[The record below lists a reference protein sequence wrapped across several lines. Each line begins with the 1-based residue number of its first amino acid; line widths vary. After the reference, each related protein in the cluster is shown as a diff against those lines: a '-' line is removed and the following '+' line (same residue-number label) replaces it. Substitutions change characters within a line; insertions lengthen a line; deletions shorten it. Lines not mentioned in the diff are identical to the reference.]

1 MGKKHVKVQWAVALG
16 AAGAWFGQH
25 CGAGFAS
32 GLQEITYFV
41 NAGWVSAFTTLI
53 PMVIIGTAFYFI
65 GEYARE
71 IHATS
76 YKDVATT
83 LYSKNKVV
91 GNIMLVIFDLIV
103 MASVLVSSSSVM
115 AGAGSLLNE
124 TFGWDYTFAT
134 IVFAALIV
142 VVSMFGARVL
152 AEINLPLSV
161 VLIGGLFII
170 AVALIGANWGNL
182 EAIFASGETFDAEPV
197 DVVGNV
203 LYYTCMQTGFAGAYI
218 AIAGQFTSSK
228 DSKVMA
234 VTGIIINTGMLL
246 LVSMAVLS
254 GMPGIA
260 SEDIPILI
268 MVRECFG
275 SGSVLFTFY
284 SISLFLAYVS
294 TADVVAAT
302 SRFGVLVNRKKR
314 YNQVVVDAILAII
327 LLGASLLLAQFGI
340 RALVDVAYRAL
351 GLLRGPVYLLGGLV
365 FAPIKLHQIRAR
377 RAAEEA
383 APQVEDATS

>member
-1 MGKKHVKVQWAVALG
+1 MEKKHVKVQWAVALG

-41 NAGWVSAFTTLI
+41 NAGWLSALTTLV
-53 PMVIIGTAFYFI
+53 PMVIIGIAFYFI

-71 IHATS
+71 IRAGS

-83 LYSKNKVV
+83 LYSKSKIV
-91 GNIMLVIFDLIV
+91 GNIMLFIFDLIV

-115 AGAGSLLNE
+115 AGAGALLNE
-124 TFGWDYTFAT
+124 TLGWDYTVAT
-134 IVFAALIV
+134 IVFACAIV
-142 VVSMFGARVL
+142 VISMFGARVL
-152 AEINLPLSV
+152 AEINLPMSV
-161 VLIGGLFII
+161 ILIGGLFII

-182 EAIFASGETFDAEPV
+182 ETIFAAGETFGAEPV
-197 DVVGNV
+197 DIVGNV

-234 VTGIIINTGMLL
+234 VTGIIVNTGMLL

-260 SEDIPILI
+260 QEDIPILI
-268 MVRECFG
+268 MVRDCFG

-327 LLGASLLLAQFGI
+327 LLAASLLLAQLGI
-340 RALVDVAYRAL
+340 RTLVDVAYRAL
-351 GLLRGPVYLLGGLV
+351 GLLRGPVYLVGGLV
-365 FAPIKLHQIRAR
+365 FAPIRLRQVRVR
-377 RAAEEA
+377 RSAESPSSELEGA
-383 APQVEDATS
+383 G

>member
-1 MGKKHVKVQWAVALG
+1 MEKKHVKVQWAVALG

-53 PMVIIGTAFYFI
+53 PMVVIGTAFYFI

-71 IHATS
+71 IRATS

-83 LYSKNKVV
+83 LYSKNSVI
-91 GNIMLVIFDLIV
+91 GNVMLVIFDLIV

-115 AGAGSLLNE
+115 AGAGALLNE
-124 TFGWDYTFAT
+124 TLGWDYTIAT
-134 IVFAALIV
+134 IVFAAAIV
-142 VVSMFGARVL
+142 VISMFGARVL
-152 AEINLPLSV
+152 AEINLPMSV
-161 VLIGGLFII
+161 VLIGGLLII

-182 EAIFASGETFDAEPV
+182 EAIFAAGETFDAQPG
-197 DVVGNV
+197 DVIGNV

-234 VTGIIINTGMLL
+234 VTGIVINTGMLL

-268 MVRECFG
+268 MVRDCFG

-284 SISLFLAYVS
+284 SISLLLAYVS

-314 YNQVVVDAILAII
+314 YNQVVVDAILAIV

-365 FAPIKLHQIRAR
+365 FAPIRLRQIRAR
-377 RAAEEA
+377 RAAEQAELEL
-383 APQVEDATS
+383 EDANS